1 MLKNISFYTRREEGE
16 ECYMRI
22 MINAVIMMTKI
33 IFMIMLLSSVI
44 MMMKNDSV
52 GAGDE
57 NISDMENVMN
67 DGLTLQ

>member
-1 MLKNISFYTRREEGE
+1 
-16 ECYMRI
+16 MRI

-52 GAGDE
+52 GASDE
-57 NISDMENVMN
+57 NISATENVMN
-67 DGLTLQ
+67 DGLMLQ

>member
-1 MLKNISFYTRREEGE
+1 MDVCE
-16 ECYMRI
+16 ECHMRI

-52 GAGDE
+52 GASDE
-57 NISDMENVMN
+57 NISATENVMN
-67 DGLTLQ
+67 DGLMLQ